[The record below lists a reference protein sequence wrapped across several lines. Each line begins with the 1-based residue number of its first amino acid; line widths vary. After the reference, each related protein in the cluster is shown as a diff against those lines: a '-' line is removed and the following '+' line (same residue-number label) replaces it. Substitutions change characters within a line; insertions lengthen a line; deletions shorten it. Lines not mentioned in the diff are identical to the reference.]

1 MTKFQS
7 KVWPVYL
14 VSACTFLS
22 GLAGTFQPLL
32 VRLSKHP
39 KLFNLIVPYELYH
52 LSGTIALIFGYVLI
66 FLSLNLLRRKR
77 RAWWLAVLI
86 TLLSVVLQ
94 LAHLGS
100 EHLHQLAGI
109 DLKIFEDIPTYSFMP
124 PLLALC
130 ALIYWRNLYTVKSEK
145 RTLRAALNAVM
156 ISMLAVVLYGA
167 VGFFLLDKK
176 DFGIDFALS
185 DSIVRTLKELTLIGN
200 PDLVAH
206 TRYGGWFLDSLR
218 IYGIVA
224 LSGVIYSAFRPVHYY
239 LSTLPRE
246 RALAARILDQC
257 GRTSLDKFKLLA
269 DKSYFFN
276 QQQTGFI
283 AYKTEMA
290 VAIALGDATAPADQ
304 MQSLI
309 EEFALYCHLNGWLVA
324 FLQTTPDYLVAY
336 KNAGLRSLKVGE
348 DGIVDIEQFV
358 SKTINKKTFKS
369 VVKKFDKDGYNLVKY
384 EPPHSDAVLDEV
396 EEISKQWLSLPGRR
410 ERGFSL
416 GQFDR
421 QDLQT
426 DNLYVLR
433 NAQNQGVA
441 FVNQIRSYTPDETT
455 IDMMRYRG
463 DAPNGT
469 MDCLFAKLLQSL
481 NDQGY
486 KYFSLG
492 LSALSGVGDE
502 PDDSLHEKAMHQ
514 VYEHFNRFFSYK
526 GLRTYKAKFEPRWE
540 ERFLIYEGSTAQL
553 IKTGLAIARATE
565 K

>member
-1 MTKFQS
+1 MAKLQS

-14 VSACTFLS
+14 VAVCTFIS

-32 VRLSKHP
+32 VRLSKYP
-39 KLFNLIVPYELYH
+39 KLFNLVVPYELYH
-52 LSGTIALIFGYVLI
+52 LSGTIALIFGYILI

-77 RAWWLAVLI
+77 RAWLVAVLL
-86 TLLSVVLQ
+86 TLLSALLQ

-109 DLKIFEDIPTYSFMP
+109 DLKILEDLPTYSFVP
-124 PLLALC
+124 PLVAFS
-130 ALIYWRNLYTVKSEK
+130 ALIYWRGLYTVKSEQ
-145 RTLRAALNAVM
+145 RTLKSAINTVLV
-156 ISMLAVVLYGA
+156 SMLAVIFYGA
-167 VGFFLLDKK
+167 LGFFLLDKK
-176 DFGIDFALS
+176 DFGIDFALT
-185 DSIVRTLKELTLIGN
+185 DSILRTIKELTLVGN
-200 PDLVAH
+200 PDLTAH

-224 LSGVIYSAFRPVHYY
+224 LSGIIYSAFRPVHYY
-239 LSTLPRE
+239 LSTRPRE
-246 RALAARILDQC
+246 RELAAKILDQC
-257 GRTSLDKFKLLA
+257 GRTSLDKFKLLP

-276 QQQTGFI
+276 QQETGFI

-290 VAIALGDATAPADQ
+290 VAIALGDATAPAEQ
-304 MQSLI
+304 MQNLI
-309 EEFALYCHLNGWLVA
+309 EEFTIFCHLNGWLVA
-324 FLQTTPDYLVAY
+324 FLQTTPDYLAAY
-336 KNAGLRSLKVGE
+336 KSAGLRSLKVGE

-369 VVKKFDKDGYNLVKY
+369 VVKKFDKDGFSLVKY
-384 EPPHSDAVLDEV
+384 EPPHSEALLTEV
-396 EEISKQWLSLPGRR
+396 ESISNQWLSLPGRR

-416 GQFDR
+416 GQFSR

-433 NAQNQGVA
+433 NAQNEGVA
-441 FVNQIRSYTPDETT
+441 FVNQIRSYTPKETT
-455 IDMMRYRG
+455 IDMMRYCAN
-463 DAPNGT
+463 APNGT
-469 MDCLFAKLLQSL
+469 MDCLFAKLLMAL
-481 NDQGY
+481 HTQGY

-540 ERFLIYEGSTAQL
+540 ERYLIYEGSTAQL